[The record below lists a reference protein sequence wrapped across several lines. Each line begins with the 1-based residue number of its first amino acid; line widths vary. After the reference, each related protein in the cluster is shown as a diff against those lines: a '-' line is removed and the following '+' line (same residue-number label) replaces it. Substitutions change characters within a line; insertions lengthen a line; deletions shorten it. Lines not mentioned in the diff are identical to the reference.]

1 MAKTQDLRALTSRIA
16 KSTTK
21 RSINAITTIVRH
33 HSGGQSGDFNSFWS
47 YWKSK
52 GWTKGGYHE
61 IILRDGTRQ
70 ICYDPIYPTN
80 GVGGQNSY
88 TYHICLV
95 GNGNFTE
102 AQEKAWTEACLEAQ
116 KRFKVANRN
125 VKGHNE
131 MPGANTACP
140 GINMNV
146 VRNRLLSNNSVTTPT
161 RDYMMNGDTGAK
173 VSAYQS
179 DLNKQGYKLVVDGIF
194 GKATEDATKDFQR
207 KNGLNVDG
215 IAGPLTLAALAK
227 ANEPKK
233 EVTPVANDK
242 PKVNLNEPSAWAKKE
257 WEIGKKHGILQG
269 EGERPKDPATREEVN
284 AMIVRALGLK

>member
-1 MAKTQDLRALTSRIA
+1 MTKIQDLRALTSRMA
-16 KSTTK
+16 KSSTS
-21 RSINAITTIVRH
+21 RDINKITTIVRH
-33 HSGGQSGDFNSFWS
+33 HSGGMTGDFNSFWI

-88 TYHICLV
+88 IYNICLV
-95 GNGNFTE
+95 GNGNFTA

-140 GINMNV
+140 GINMHV
-146 VRNRLLSNNSVTTPT
+146 VRNRLLNAAKAP
-161 RDYMMNGDTGAK
+161 RDYLQVGDKGKQVGELQT
-173 VSAYQS
+173 
-179 DLNKQGYKLVVDGIF
+179 DLTKLGYKLTIDEIYGP
-194 GKATEDATKDFQR
+194 ATEKAIEDFQR
-207 KNGLNVDG
+207 KNGLSVDG
-215 IAGPLTLAALAK
+215 IAGPKTLSTLAK
-227 ANEPKK
+227 ALEPKK
-233 EVTPVANDK
+233 EEEKPVANEK
-242 PKVNLNEPSAWAKKE
+242 PKQPTQLDKE
-257 WEIGKKHGILQG
+257 WDIAKKHGITT
-269 EGERPKDPATREEVN
+269 GERPNDTMTRKEGA

>member
-1 MAKTQDLRALTSRIA
+1 MTKIQDLRALTSRIA
-16 KSTTK
+16 KSSTS
-21 RSINAITTIVRH
+21 RDINKITTIVRH
-33 HSGGQSGDFNSFWS
+33 HSGGMTGDFNSFWI

-88 TYHICLV
+88 IYNICLV
-95 GNGNFTE
+95 GNGNFTA

-140 GINMNV
+140 GINMHV
-146 VRNRLLSNNSVTTPT
+146 VRNRLLNAQKEEVKPVSNTFYRIGDRGEGVKKLQADYNKVGYKLVIDGIFGNATDSAT
-161 RDYMMNGDTGAK
+161 RDFQRKHG
-173 VSAYQS
+173 
-179 DLNKQGYKLVVDGIF
+179 LVVDGIA
-194 GKATEDATKDFQR
+194 GK
-207 KNGLNVDG
+207 N
-215 IAGPLTLAALAK
+215 TLAKLA
-227 ANEPKK
+227 EL
-233 EVTPVANDK
+233 TK
-242 PKVNLNEPSAWAKKE
+242 PKPAPAPKPVESIYRVIVEGKQVGAYGSKVNIEFQVAAALKS
-257 WEIGKKHGILQG
+257 GKK
-269 EGERPKDPATREEVN
+269 K
-284 AMIVRALGLK
+284 IVVEKI